1 MWSLVDRTRTRRRTR
16 LLSNYELDVNATWD
30 IRADRYLLL
39 CCVNYGYGI
48 QAIVEESEN
57 TLYNELILRPN
68 HKVQQQVQIIT
79 LNIIVALI
87 Y

>member
-16 LLSNYELDVNATWD
+16 LLSNYEFDVNATWD

-39 CCVNYGYGI
+39 CCVNYCI
-48 QAIVEESEN
+48 QALVEESEN

-68 HKVQQQVQIIT
+68 HKVQQVQIIT

-87 Y
+87 

>member
-39 CCVNYGYGI
+39 CCVNYGI
-48 QAIVEESEN
+48 QALVEVSEN

-79 LNIIVALI
+79 LNIIVVLI
-87 Y
+87 